1 MSLWLEIYFQ
11 ENHILTIKLSNKLK
25 SEKSP
30 YLKQHENNP
39 VDWLPWNKDS
49 LKKAQVEKKPIFL
62 SIGYASCHWCHVMAH
77 ESFENIEIAKVM
89 NDNFINIKVDRE
101 ERPDLDFI
109 FQRSLGILTGAQ
121 GGWPLS
127 MFLDENGVPF
137 TGGTYFPPKEMQ
149 GRPSFN
155 QVLNNVSKVYKEN
168 REKIINQVEQMKLVF
183 KEFNLKTA
191 VIKQDVEPLVE
202 KILQYMDEKNGGF
215 KGAPKFPQLYI
226 FDTIFYF
233 YNKNKKNTFL
243 DVVRKLLNN
252 ISSKGIY
259 DHLGGGIS
267 RYTVDEKWIVPHFE
281 KMLYDNILFVRTVNN
296 YLVNKQDQ
304 KLNNKL
310 IQTIDFINSE
320 FLNDKNLLGSA
331 YDADSEGIEG
341 KYYVWSNEEI
351 KGLLGNDID
360 IFKKK
365 YLVTKEGNFE
375 GSNILIE
382 NDNYQL
388 NENELEIINKS
399 EKKLFD
405 ERKKRVKPFFDDK
418 NQTDLNSFWIY
429 TLLHSSFVL
438 KNKILRDKSF
448 ELLEI
453 LQKTLKNKIYHC
465 YDKDG
470 EIDVFLED
478 YAYFALVLVSFYEVT
493 GDVKYLNRS
502 EEILKETWSLF
513 YDEETKTLQKNSQK
527 TNDLFVKPIDI
538 IDNNIPNGNSIFLLT
553 LNKIFNITENN
564 IYKNKIE
571 NLTKSFYSLIDRNYS
586 QMFSYYK
593 TLDICENNI
602 TFTFFGFNDE
612 FQKIRDFLLLN
623 YFEKSTFIYK
633 KSNDGQYVLI
643 CKNQTCS
650 QKLKNISEI
659 NKYLN
664 ERSI

>member
-1 MSLWLEIYFQ
+1 MSLWLEVYFQ

-39 VDWLPWNKDS
+39 VDWLAWNKDS

-77 ESFENIEIAKVM
+77 ESFENKEIAKVM

-149 GRPSFN
+149 GRPSFT

-351 KGLLGNDID
+351 EGLLGNDID

-382 NDNYQL
+382 NDNYEL

-399 EKKLFD
+399 EKKLLD

-418 NQTDLNSFWIY
+418 SQTDLNSFWIY

-453 LQKTLKNKIYHC
+453 LQKNLKNKIYHC
-465 YDKDG
+465 YDKHG

-493 GDVKYLNRS
+493 GNIKYLNKS

-633 KSNDGQYVLI
+633 KSNDEQYILI

-650 QKLKNISEI
+650 HKLKNISEI

>member
-1 MSLWLEIYFQ
+1 M
-11 ENHILTIKLSNKLK
+11 SNKLK

-39 VDWLPWNKDS
+39 VDWLAWNKDS
-49 LKKAQVEKKPIFL
+49 LKKAKVEKKPIFL

-149 GRPSFN
+149 GRPSFT

-168 REKIINQVEQMKLVF
+168 REKIVNQVEQMKLVF

-202 KILQYMDEKNGGF
+202 KILQYMDKKNGGF

-259 DHLGGGIS
+259 DHIGGGIS
-267 RYTVDEKWIVPHFE
+267 RYTVDEEWIVPHFE

-296 YLVNKQDQ
+296 YLVNKKDE
-304 KLNNKL
+304 KLNEKL
-310 IQTIDFINSE
+310 IQTINFINSE

-341 KYYVWSNEEI
+341 KYYVWSYEEI
-351 KGLLGNDID
+351 TKLLGKDID
-360 IFKKK
+360 VFKKK
-365 YLVTKEGNFE
+365 YLVSKEGNFE

-382 NDNYQL
+382 NDNFEL

-399 EKKLFD
+399 EKKLFN

-418 NQTDLNSFWIY
+418 SQTDLNSFWIY

-438 KNKILRDKSF
+438 KNKTLRDKSF

-465 YDKDG
+465 YDKKE

-493 GDVKYLNRS
+493 GNENYLNRS

-564 IYKNKIE
+564 FYKNKIE

-612 FQKIRDFLLLN
+612 FQEIRDFLLLN

-633 KSNDGQYVLI
+633 KSEDEQFILI

-650 QKLKNISEI
+650 QKLKNFSEI
-659 NKYLN
+659 NNYLN

>member
-1 MSLWLEIYFQ
+1 MNLWLEIYFQ

-39 VDWLPWNKDS
+39 VDWLAWNKDS

-149 GRPSFN
+149 GRPSFT

-296 YLVNKQDQ
+296 YLVNKQDK

-310 IQTIDFINSE
+310 IQTINFINNE

-382 NDNYQL
+382 NDNYEL

-399 EKKLFD
+399 EKKLLD

-418 NQTDLNSFWIY
+418 SQTDLNSFWIY

-465 YDKDG
+465 YDKQG

-493 GDVKYLNRS
+493 GDIKYLNKS

-633 KSNDGQYVLI
+633 KSNDEQYILI

>member
-1 MSLWLEIYFQ
+1 MNLWLEIYFQ

-39 VDWLPWNKDS
+39 VDWLAWNKDS

-149 GRPSFN
+149 GRPSFT

-296 YLVNKQDQ
+296 YLVNKQDK
-304 KLNNKL
+304 KLNDKL
-310 IQTIDFINSE
+310 IQTIDFINNE

-382 NDNYQL
+382 NDNYEL

-399 EKKLFD
+399 EKKLLD

-418 NQTDLNSFWIY
+418 SQTDLNSFWIY

-465 YDKDG
+465 YDKQG

-493 GDVKYLNRS
+493 GDIKYLNKS

-633 KSNDGQYVLI
+633 KSNDEQYILI